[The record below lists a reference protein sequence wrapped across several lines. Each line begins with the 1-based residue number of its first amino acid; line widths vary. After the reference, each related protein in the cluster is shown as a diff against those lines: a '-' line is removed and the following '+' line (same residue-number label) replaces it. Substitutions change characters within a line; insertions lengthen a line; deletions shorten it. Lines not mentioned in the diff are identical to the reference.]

1 MILITPA
8 SSWSGTF
15 YYIKKGMKER
25 KEAGVV
31 RLGSLINLCA
41 QIKCVGQLPS
51 LYQVPNAK
59 S

>member
-41 QIKCVGQLPS
+41 QI
-51 LYQVPNAK
+51 
-59 S
+59 